1 MSGEVGAIA
10 EQPYRPLELYPDR
23 AMRRERSPYAVVDIG
38 SNSVRLVVYDGL
50 GRAPFPRF
58 NEKSLCR
65 LASGLDNTGE
75 LSVDGFHRAVEA
87 TRRFRAIADAMGVTR
102 IDVLATEATRKA
114 RNGKE
119 LVASILAEAKLD
131 VRILSGAEEARYA
144 AWGVISG
151 FFRPVG
157 LVGDMGGGSLEL
169 ARVHDDRVEEHY
181 LSLPLGALP
190 ALGLLARYGRDASK
204 RVDALLHDEVGQVF
218 SEPVFYAVGGGW
230 RALAKTYMA
239 HVNSPVRV
247 VQGFQPNV
255 RQLRDF
261 AKALW
266 RMPDT
271 ALAKLPGVPPRR
283 RETLPGAAFILDR
296 LLKHLQ
302 PELIIFSALGVREGW
317 LYSQLSKD
325 EQYLDPLIEGAQL
338 LGLPQARVASFASA
352 LARWTSR
359 LVAGESPADERVRVA
374 ACALSD
380 IGWRDHEGVRAAESF
395 RRLLHFPFI
404 GLSHPERAKL
414 AAVVHARYA
423 GRIDD
428 PVLAPA
434 RALLTPKALQNARV
448 LGLAMLLAYRFSGA
462 VPQILESSHLILG
475 IKGVRLV
482 VGKAA
487 RAPDSEAVTD
497 RLRLLADAVGVSH
510 VEIVEGD
517 ESYAAQEQR

>member
-1 MSGEVGAIA
+1 MGAEADACA
-10 EQPYRPLELYPDR
+10 EEPHRPLELHPDR
-23 AMRRERSPYAVVDIG
+23 AMRRERAPYAVVDIG
-38 SNSVRLVVYDGL
+38 SNSVRMVVYDGL

-65 LASGLDNTGE
+65 LASGLDRNGQ
-75 LSVDGFHRAVEA
+75 LSADGFRRTVEA
-87 TRRFRAIADAMGVTR
+87 ARRFRAIADAMGVTR

-114 RNGKE
+114 GNGKA

-131 VRILSGAEEARYA
+131 VRILSGAEEATYA
-144 AWGVISG
+144 AYGVISG

-157 LVGDMGGGSLEL
+157 VVGDMGGGSLEL
-169 ARVHDDRVEEHY
+169 ARVLDDRVDEHC

-190 ALGLLARYGRDASK
+190 ALGLLSRYGQDA
-204 RVDALLHDEVGQVF
+204 RRPVDTLLEQQVGPEFRQQ
-218 SEPVFYAVGGGW
+218 VFYAVGGGW
-230 RALAKTYMA
+230 RALAKAHMV

-247 VQGFQPNV
+247 VQGFQPDV

-271 ALAKLPGVPPRR
+271 ALAKLPGVPMRR

-302 PELIIFSALGVREGW
+302 PETIVFSALGVREGW

-325 EQYLDPLIEGAQL
+325 ERYLDPLIEGAQL
-338 LGLPQARVASFASA
+338 LGLPQARVAAFSSA
-352 LARWTSR
+352 LVRWTSQ
-359 LVAGESPADERVRVA
+359 LVPDESPADKRLRVA

-380 IGWRDHEGVRAAESF
+380 IAWRDHEDVRAAESF
-395 RRLLHFPFI
+395 RRLLQFPFI

-414 AAVVHARYA
+414 AAVIHARYA

-434 RALLTPKALQNARV
+434 RALLSPGVLRSTRV
-448 LGLAMLLAYRFSGA
+448 LGLTMLLAYRFSGA
-462 VPQILESSHLILG
+462 VPQILESSRLILG
-475 IKGVRLV
+475 TKSIRLL
-482 VGKAA
+482 VGPAA
-487 RAPDSEAVTD
+487 RAPDSEAVMD

-510 VEIVEGD
+510 VEIAEWDGD
-517 ESYAAQEQR
+517 